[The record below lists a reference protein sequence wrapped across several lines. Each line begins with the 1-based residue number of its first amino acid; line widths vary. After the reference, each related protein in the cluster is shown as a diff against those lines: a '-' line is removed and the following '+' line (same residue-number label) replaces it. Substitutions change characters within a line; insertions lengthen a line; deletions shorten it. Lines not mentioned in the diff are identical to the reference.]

1 MLRRVY
7 GGVPR
12 AKSTVFWTPR
22 RLDRESNF
30 TSYKLVLKY
39 TFNTP
44 FAPSA
49 PTLTLGRVPN
59 PGAENPTFRLCVYHV
74 TSPETSR

>member
-30 TSYKLVLKY
+30 TSYKLVLY
-39 TFNTP
+39 DCNCIVVLQITDVRTTRISR
-44 FAPSA
+44 SA
-49 PTLTLGRVPN
+49 GGFWSDLRAVY
-59 PGAENPTFRLCVYHV
+59 GARTALNELC
-74 TSPETSR
+74 